1 MACTSIPD
9 RGTGR
14 AHGRW
19 QLLMTTTLP
28 RDYLAGMMDAII
40 LHKPEPAQVARWV
53 DESSRTPTSTGIS
66 MLVADILTT
75 DFRPAAAKLDKP
87 TLIIASAKSPELSQ
101 MQTLAA
107 ALPRGRIA
115 VVADAGHAVFVDQP
129 AEFNRVLEEFLRS
142 LGPAP

>member
-1 MACTSIPD
+1 MN
-9 RGTGR
+9 
-14 AHGRW
+14 
-19 QLLMTTTLP
+19 
-28 RDYLAGMMDAII
+28 
-40 LHKPEPAQVARWV
+40 
-53 DESSRTPTSTGIS
+53 SRTPTSTGIS

-87 TLIIASAKSPELSQ
+87 TLIIASAKSPKLSQ